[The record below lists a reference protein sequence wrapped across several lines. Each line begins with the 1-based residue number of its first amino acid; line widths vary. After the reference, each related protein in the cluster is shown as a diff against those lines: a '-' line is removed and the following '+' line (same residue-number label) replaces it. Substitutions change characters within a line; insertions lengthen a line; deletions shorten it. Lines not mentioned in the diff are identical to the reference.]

1 MEQRIQKAY
10 ASAPKT
16 WLWQLLAAF
25 IVACLLAWSGTA
37 VQTSN
42 PTSNGLEVAGNI
54 ISGIFHPSAKLL
66 FTLGTNGVPYLLL
79 ETFCIAFLGTIVGA
93 VISLPLS
100 FISASNLVP
109 KPLALVGRILIAA
122 IRTVPAFVYGL
133 MFIRVTGPGP
143 FAGLL
148 TMSLCSIGMVS
159 KMFIESIEDLDK
171 RILESLDAAGCT
183 TFQKIRYG
191 ILPQLTADFTSTII
205 YRFDMNLRD
214 ATVLGLV
221 GAGGIGAPLIFAM
234 SAYRWNEVGAIL
246 RVGDGVATVSGIR
259 HAAYGEI
266 VQFESGVKGMVQDI
280 RREETGI
287 ILLGSEKGLLAGG
300 RVVRTERRA
309 GVPVGEAFLGRV
321 VDAMGTPIDGKGEA
335 VPAGYRPIENA
346 APGIKDRKS
355 VSVPMETGILAID
368 SMFPIGRGQRELI
381 IGDRQTGKTS
391 IATDTIL
398 NQKGKGVICIYVAI
412 GQKASTVAKVVSTL
426 QSHGAMEY
434 SIVVSATASDPA
446 SLQYIAPYAG
456 TAMAE
461 YFMHQGKDVLIIY
474 DDLSKHA
481 VAYRSLSLI

>member
-37 VQTSN
+37 VQPSN

-54 ISGIFHPSAKLL
+54 ISGIFHPSGKLL

-122 IRTVPAFVYGL
+122 IRTIPAFVYGL

-191 ILPQLTADFTSTII
+191 ILPT
-205 YRFDMNLRD
+205 
-214 ATVLGLV
+214 
-221 GAGGIGAPLIFAM
+221 GAG
-234 SAYRWNEVGAIL
+234 S
-246 RVGDGVATVSGIR
+246 
-259 HAAYGEI
+259 
-266 VQFESGVKGMVQDI
+266 
-280 RREETGI
+280 
-287 ILLGSEKGLLAGG
+287 
-300 RVVRTERRA
+300 
-309 GVPVGEAFLGRV
+309 
-321 VDAMGTPIDGKGEA
+321 
-335 VPAGYRPIENA
+335 
-346 APGIKDRKS
+346 
-355 VSVPMETGILAID
+355 
-368 SMFPIGRGQRELI
+368 
-381 IGDRQTGKTS
+381 
-391 IATDTIL
+391 
-398 NQKGKGVICIYVAI
+398 
-412 GQKASTVAKVVSTL
+412 
-426 QSHGAMEY
+426 
-434 SIVVSATASDPA
+434 
-446 SLQYIAPYAG
+446 
-456 TAMAE
+456 
-461 YFMHQGKDVLIIY
+461 
-474 DDLSKHA
+474 
-481 VAYRSLSLI
+481 